1 MTRVRFL
8 HLGEGKNRLAELL
21 ASLLEE
27 ARSAQLDV
35 LVHTGD
41 EQLARTLAQ
50 RLGEHAGGSAELTGE
65 APAGPFSLSWAD
77 DPGNHHGLLVNL
89 TSTVPPWFGRFR
101 ELVEVV
107 GENGPHVARKRD
119 NYRFF
124 RHRGYPLRYIGGE

>member
-8 HLGEGKNRLAELL
+8 RPGEGEHCL
-21 ASLLEE
+21 ASLVAGLLEE
-27 ARSAQLDV
+27 ASAAQLDT

-41 EQLARTLAQ
+41 EGLARTLAQ
-50 RLGEHAGGSAELTGE
+50 RLRESTGTSPELTGE
-65 APAGPFSLSWAD
+65 TPATPLSISWSD
-77 DPGNHHGLLVNL
+77 EPGDHHGLLINL
-89 TSTVPPWFGRFR
+89 APRVPPWFGRFR

-107 GENGPHVARKRD
+107 GENGPHVAQKRE